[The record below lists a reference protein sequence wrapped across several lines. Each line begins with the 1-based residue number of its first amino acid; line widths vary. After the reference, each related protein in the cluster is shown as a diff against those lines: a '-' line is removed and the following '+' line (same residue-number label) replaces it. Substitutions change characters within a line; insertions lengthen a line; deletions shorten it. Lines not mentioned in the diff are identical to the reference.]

1 MTESAIKANSTEAQR
16 LYQRGLA
23 AARGGQKRVAAGLL
37 TRSVRLD
44 PQNELAW
51 LWLSGVLEDPRQQAF
66 CLQSVLKLNP
76 QNPHALRGMRVLEE
90 RNLLKGAPQAAP
102 GLEAPA
108 EEAPQPRAA
117 HDHGDSWWVGWR
129 RSRHEMGRAR
139 LLVWLFPLLLV
150 VLAIVLY
157 ESVATVADERKQALT
172 ATTPAVSYSAP
183 GPPAPL
189 QPSVEPILEA
199 EPVAVVESLTASY
212 LGAIE
217 PIRANLREATEAYRA
232 ETAQPGGA
240 SVGYV
245 ASTQRLR
252 ATIEQA
258 IADIVELRPP
268 GTLRQAHDDYLK
280 GLQLQMD
287 GLDAVLEFYGG
298 YDVANANRAALRF
311 QQARAYIDRARAGF
325 AAQSQQM
332 AELSAIS
339 PHTAR

>member
-1 MTESAIKANSTEAQR
+1 MTESAIKANTTEAQR

-51 LWLSGVLEDPRQQAF
+51 LWLSGVLDDPQQQAF

-90 RNLLKGAPQAAP
+90 RNLLKGGPQAAP

-108 EEAPQPRAA
+108 DETPKPAA
-117 HDHGDSWWVGWR
+117 QAHGDSWWVGWR

-157 ESVATVADERKQALT
+157 ESVATVAEERRLALAAT
-172 ATTPAVSYSAP
+172 APAVSYSAP
-183 GPPAPL
+183 PAPAPL

-212 LGAIE
+212 LAAIE
-217 PIRANLREATEAYRA
+217 PIRADLRDATEAYRA

-245 ASTQRLR
+245 AATQRLR

-258 IADIVELRPP
+258 MANIVELRPP

-280 GLQLQMD
+280 GLQLQLE

-311 QQARAYIDRARAGF
+311 QQSRAYIDRARAGF
-325 AAQSQQM
+325 AAQSRQM

>member
-51 LWLSGVLEDPRQQAF
+51 LWLSGVLDDPQQQAF

-108 EEAPQPRAA
+108 DEAPRPAQA
-117 HDHGDSWWVGWR
+117 HGDSWWVGWR

-157 ESVATVADERKQALT
+157 ESVATVAEERMRALAST
-172 ATTPAVSYSAP
+172 APAVSYSAP
-183 GPPAPL
+183 PAPALL

-212 LGAIE
+212 LAAIE
-217 PIRANLREATEAYRA
+217 PIRANLREATDAYRA

-245 ASTQRLR
+245 AAAQRLR

-258 IADIVELRPP
+258 MANIAELRPP

-280 GLQLQMD
+280 GLQLQLE